1 MTPEALRDALAALP
15 VTIATSVVACRALP
29 IADYPGGARP
39 SAVVTLSGAG
49 CTGDGEHVEWTDAAH
64 AAFAVVAREVPLG
77 RRTVGDWCESMRNM
91 VVDPYDRAALESAAI
106 ALALRQHGRTLI
118 DFAERPTSRLRVVRS
133 LAPGPDPSAALA
145 GNPDAELK
153 LDVDP
158 AWTSATWAALGASGR
173 VAVVDFKGRGTQ
185 AQVRD
190 AHRALPDAW
199 LEDPPPGAPAE
210 TTTRTS
216 LDASI
221 TSVAVLDALPAPPAA
236 VNVKVPRMGGVFA
249 ALDALA
255 WCGRRGIPTYMGGMW
270 EVGPGR
276 RLSRDLARLF
286 SPDGPN
292 DVALLE

>member
-15 VTIATSVVACRALP
+15 VTIATSAVACRAVP
-29 IADYPGGARP
+29 IAEYPGGARP
-39 SAVVTLSGAG
+39 SAVVTLSGQG
-49 CTGDGEHVEWTDAAH
+49 CTGDGEHVGWTDAAH
-64 AAFAVVAREVPLG
+64 AAFAVVARGVPRG
-77 RRTVGDWCESMRNM
+77 SRTVGDWCDSMRNT
-91 VVDPYDRAALESAAI
+91 VGDPYDRAALEAAAI
-106 ALALRQHGRTLI
+106 ALALRQRGTTLA

-133 LAPGPDPSAALA
+133 PAPGPDLAVALTA
-145 GNPDAELK
+145 NPDAELK

-158 AWTSATWAALGASGR
+158 AWTRETWTALAASGR
-173 VAVVDFKGRGTQ
+173 VAVVDFKGRGRP

-199 LEDPPPGAPAE
+199 LEDPPPGAPGE
-210 TTTRTS
+210 TATRTS
-216 LDASI
+216 LDATI
-221 TSVAVLDALPAPPAA
+221 TSVAVLDTLPARPAA

-249 ALDALA
+249 ALDALT